1 MTESDNLSPQ
11 FSDDAKT
18 GIEIQGEECRE
29 KHWYVMRDLK
39 RPNAKLPAY
48 KMLKNEHFEVF
59 TPMKWRVVVRRGKRI
74 REEVPVIH
82 DLLFVHSEKEELDS
96 VVEKD
101 NTLQYRYLKGGSYCE
116 PMVVRDQDMDKF
128 MNAVNS
134 TETPVFYL
142 PEEITPDMI
151 RHKVRIIGGVFDGY
165 EMSLIKM
172 RGSKKKRIFV
182 ELLGIIAVS
191 IEVKPEFIQLI

>member
-11 FSDDAKT
+11 FSDGAKT
-18 GIEIQGEECRE
+18 GINAQGEVCRE

-48 KMLKNEHFEVF
+48 KILKNEHFEVF
-59 TPMKWRVVVRRGKRI
+59 TPMKWRVAVRWGKRM

-82 DLLFVHSEKEELDS
+82 DLLFVRSEKEKLDS
-96 VVEKD
+96 VVEKN

-134 TETPVFYL
+134 TETPVFYS

-151 RHKVRIIGGVFDGY
+151 GHRVRIVGGVLDGY
-165 EMSLIKM
+165 EASLIKM
-172 RGSKKKRIFV
+172 AGSKKRRIYIDIPK
-182 ELLGIIAVS
+182 IIAVS
-191 IEVKPEFIQLI
+191 VEVNPEFIQLI

>member
-1 MTESDNLSPQ
+1 MSSSDLSLQLSNGIKSDVEVLSESLSL
-11 FSDDAKT
+11 
-18 GIEIQGEECRE
+18 

-39 RPNAKLPAY
+39 RPNAKQPAY
-48 KMLKNEHFEVF
+48 KMLKNEYFEVF

-82 DLLFVHSEKEELDS
+82 DLLFVHSEKEKLDS

-116 PMVVRDQDMDKF
+116 PMVVRDQDMDRF

-151 RHKVRIIGGVFDGY
+151 GHKVRIIGGVFDGY

-191 IEVKPEFIQLI
+191 VEVKPEFIQLI